1 MGKSVGRAEV
11 AKAAGV
17 SESTVSRALND
28 SPLISD
34 EIKKKVRTVSEQLG
48 YFPSRTATLFASNKS
63 FAIGFVVPYYPSIMP
78 FTRPYFP
85 SLLDGLLLGSLEH
98 NYTISIVFEN
108 HLGRYRSYYELI
120 NSHSYDGLVFAITKD
135 QFPEIQPLIDR
146 SLPFVLVNNYQAGAA
161 SIYARPDV
169 GMTKAFEH
177 ATGLGHSHIGYITGD
192 LQFKNGKDRLA
203 MFEQLASRYHCTT
216 TIVEGDFSRS
226 SGFDAFQQL
235 SHGPSLVMTAS
246 DRQAFGFF
254 QACTEHG
261 KRVPQ
266 DLSVIGYDNFQPA
279 STSAPPLTTVNHPI
293 TEMGRQAVLM
303 LVSMIEQGKAGEQ
316 KWADT
321 DLVIRRS
328 TTLIGGQG

>member
-1 MGKSVGRAEV
+1 MEKSVGRQDV

-28 SPLISD
+28 SPLISSD
-34 EIKKKVRTVSEQLG
+34 IKKKVRQVAEQMG
-48 YFPSRTATLFASNKS
+48 YFPSRTATLFARNRS
-63 FAIGFVVPYYPSIMP
+63 FAIGLVVPYYPNIMP

-135 QFPEIQPLIDR
+135 HFPEIQPLIDR
-146 SLPFVLVNNYQAGAA
+146 HLPFVLVNNYQEGAA

-169 GMTKAFEH
+169 GMKKAFDH
-177 ATGLGHSHIGYITGD
+177 AHSLGHHHIGYITGD

-203 MFEQLASRYHCTT
+203 AFETLAEEYHCTT

-226 SGFDAFQQL
+226 SGFDAFPQL
-235 SHGPSLVMTAS
+235 QKGPSLVMTAS
-246 DRQAFGFF
+246 DRQAFGFL
-254 QACTEHG
+254 QACSEHNR
-261 KRVPQ
+261 KVPH
-266 DLSVIGYDNFQPA
+266 DMSVIGYDNFQPA
-279 STSAPPLTTVNHPI
+279 GTSNPPLTTVNHPI
-293 TEMGRQAVLM
+293 TEMGKEAVLM
-303 LVSMIEQGKAGEQ
+303 LVSMIEMGKSGQQ
-316 KWADT
+316 KWVDT
-321 DLVIRRS
+321 DFFIRKS
-328 TTLIGGQG
+328 TMEWGG